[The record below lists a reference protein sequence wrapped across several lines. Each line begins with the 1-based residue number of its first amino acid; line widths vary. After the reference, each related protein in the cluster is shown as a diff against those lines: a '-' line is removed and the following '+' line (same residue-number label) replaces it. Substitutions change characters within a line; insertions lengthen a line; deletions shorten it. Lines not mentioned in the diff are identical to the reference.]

1 MYQSW
6 VDATRIRQ
14 GTDEDIWAVDYT
26 AHPLLDPDF
35 AIKGSRLLY
44 LTRLNF
50 RRIVRDD
57 TVYQQELARIF
68 HPQVS
73 GRPDD
78 PSLPDLVASTAEY
91 LREADIYLASTI
103 ELLPSGNRAAVLPLP
118 LVTDCNDV
126 RDLMGIAIHGEGERL
141 RYEARRKLCLAQ
153 MLIQIDQSRIIQDGP
168 VHKAHFED
176 VLNEGLWQHT
186 KQIHDLTIGY
196 RINEDGFN
204 IDLTSRPAEGDMR
217 WDFRSTFVEK
227 KSGRLSIGLDIMYY
241 NCRFKRSV
249 TPISF
254 EIVDGSHRV
263 LEQIRWGD
271 MRQETSGSVLS
282 KMIRKGINNP
292 DEIGDIIGAMFIVND
307 NDALT
312 DLLVLLD
319 SCVGTP
325 FGWRNVTDTL
335 GVRPG
340 GSSLN
345 TFSSKDFKV
354 FKGDVDVLTE
364 EEGGGPPYRFPVE
377 VQIFTL
383 ESYLRTVCGSHDASH
398 LALKLRQF
406 LYGLVPKIFP
416 RKIYGEEWLELDHKS
431 NGNGAGKGRA

>member
-1 MYQSW
+1 MNQSW
-6 VDATRIRQ
+6 VNPHRIKN
-14 GTDEDIWAVDYT
+14 GPKEDIWEVDYT
-26 AHPLLDPDF
+26 AHPLLDPEF
-35 AIKGSRLLY
+35 AAKGSRLLY

-50 RRIVRDD
+50 RRMVRDES
-57 TVYQQELARIF
+57 VYQQELARIF
-68 HPQVS
+68 LPH
-73 GRPDD
+73 RDD
-78 PSLPDLVASTAEY
+78 QTGDTRLPNLAARAGEY

-103 ELLPSGNRAAVLPLP
+103 ELLPTGNREAVMPQP
-118 LVTDCNDV
+118 LVTECNDV

-168 VHKAHFED
+168 AHRTHFEEI
-176 VLNEGLWQHT
+176 LNEGLWKHT
-186 KQIHDLTIGY
+186 KQIHDLTVGY
-196 RINEDGFN
+196 RIGRDGFN
-204 IDLTSRPAEGDMR
+204 IEYTSRPGADDMR
-217 WDFRSTFVEK
+217 WDFRSTFLEK
-227 KSGRLSIGLDIMYY
+227 HSGRRPISLDILYY

-254 EIVDGSHRV
+254 EVVDGSHRV
-263 LEQIRWGD
+263 LEEARWSD

-312 DLLVLLD
+312 DLLILLD

-335 GVRPG
+335 YKRPT

-345 TFSSKDFKV
+345 IFSSKEFKV
-354 FKGDVDVLTE
+354 FKGDVDVLTSD
-364 EEGGGPPYRFPVE
+364 GGGGTPYRFPVE

-383 ESYLRTVCGSHDASH
+383 ESYLRTVCGTHEASH

-406 LYGLVPKIFP
+406 LFGLVPKIFP
-416 RKIYGEEWLELDHKS
+416 RKIYGSDWILSDQPATDS
-431 NGNGAGKGRA
+431 GKGRP

>member
-1 MYQSW
+1 MFQAW
-6 VDATRIRQ
+6 ADASKN
-14 GTDEDIWAVDYT
+14 GAPEDIWAVDFT

-35 AIKGSRLLY
+35 AAKGSRLLY

-50 RRIVRDD
+50 RRIIRDD
-57 TVYQQELARIF
+57 EIYRQELARIF
-68 HPQVS
+68 HPQNNHQI
-73 GRPDD
+73 RERN
-78 PSLPDLVASTAEY
+78 LQALVAQAGEY

-103 ELLPSGNRAAVLPLP
+103 ELLPAANREAVRPLP
-118 LVTDCNDV
+118 LVTDCNCV
-126 RDLMGIAIHGEGERL
+126 RDLMGIAIHGDGDRL

-168 VHKAHFED
+168 AHLTHFEEI
-176 VLNEGLWQHT
+176 LNEGLWRHS
-186 KQIHDLTIGY
+186 KQIHDLTVGY
-196 RINEDGFN
+196 HISEDGHN
-204 IDLTSRPAEGDMR
+204 INYTSRPGPQDMR
-217 WDFRSTFVEK
+217 WDFRSTFLEK
-227 KSGRLSIGLDIMYY
+227 KSGDRSIALDVLYY

-254 EIVDGSHRV
+254 EVVDGSHRV
-263 LEQIRWGD
+263 VEQARWSE

-307 NDALT
+307 NEALT

-335 GVRPG
+335 GKRPG
-340 GSSLN
+340 GRELNIYSSR
-345 TFSSKDFKV
+345 DFKV
-354 FKGDVDVLTE
+354 FKGDVDVLIGE
-364 EEGGGPPYRFPVE
+364 PGGNAPYRFPVE

-383 ESYLRTVCGSHDASH
+383 EGYLRTVCGFHDASH
-398 LALKLRQF
+398 QALKLRQF

-416 RKIYGEEWLELDHKS
+416 RKIYGSDWLELESKTS
-431 NGNGAGKGRA
+431 GFGKGRP

>member
-6 VDATRIRQ
+6 VDATRIRN
-14 GTDEDIWAVDYT
+14 GSTEDIWAVDYA

-35 AIKGSRLLY
+35 AVKGSRLLY

-57 TVYQQELARIF
+57 DVYRQELSRIF
-68 HPQVS
+68 HPQGNDQS
-73 GRPDD
+73 GDQNRAA
-78 PSLPDLVASTAEY
+78 LIALAAEY
-91 LREADIYLASTI
+91 LREADIYLTSTI
-103 ELLPSGNRAAVLPLP
+103 ELLPAGNRAIVLPLP

-168 VHKAHFED
+168 AHKAHFEEI
-176 VLNEGLWQHT
+176 LNEELWRNT
-186 KQIHDLTIGY
+186 KQIHDLTVGY
-196 RINEDGFN
+196 HISEDGHN
-204 IDLTSRPAEGDMR
+204 INYTSRPGAGDMR
-217 WDFRSTFVEK
+217 WDFRSTFIEK
-227 KSGRLSIGLDIMYY
+227 QSGRRSIALDILYY

-254 EIVDGSHRV
+254 EIVDGAHRV
-263 LEQIRWGD
+263 LENIRWGD

-307 NDALT
+307 NEALT
-312 DLLVLLD
+312 DLLILLD
-319 SCVGTP
+319 SCIGTP

-335 GVRPG
+335 NEQPG

-345 TFSSKDFKV
+345 TYSSKGFKV
-354 FKGDVDVLTE
+354 FKGDVDVLIGE
-364 EEGGGPPYRFPVE
+364 PGGSTNYRFPVE
-377 VQIFTL
+377 IQIFTL
-383 ESYLRTVCGSHDASH
+383 ESYLRTVCGAHDANH
-398 LALKLRQF
+398 LTLKLRQF
-406 LYGLVPKIFP
+406 LYGLAPKIFP
-416 RKIYGEEWLELDHKS
+416 RQIYGSDWLRLDQPDE
-431 NGNGAGKGRA
+431 GVGKEMP

>member
-6 VDATRIRQ
+6 VDATRIKN
-14 GTDEDIWAVDYT
+14 GATEDIWAVDYT

-35 AIKGSRLLY
+35 ATKGSRLLY

-50 RRIVRDD
+50 RRMVRDD
-57 TVYQQELARIF
+57 EVYRQELARIF
-68 HPQVS
+68 HPQGS
-73 GRPDD
+73 QWTGDN
-78 PSLPDLVASTAEY
+78 SLAAHAARAAEY
-91 LREADIYLASTI
+91 LREADIYLASTV
-103 ELLPSGNRAAVLPLP
+103 ELLPAGSRDAVLPLP

-153 MLIQIDQSRIIQDGP
+153 MLIQIDQSRLIQDGP
-168 VHKAHFED
+168 AHKAHFED
-176 VLNEGLWQHT
+176 ILNEGLWRNT
-186 KQIHDLTIGY
+186 KQIHDITVGY
-196 RINEDGFN
+196 HISEDGQN
-204 IDLTSRPAEGDMR
+204 IEYTTRPSASDMR
-217 WDFRSTFVEK
+217 WDFRSTFLEK
-227 KSGRLSIGLDIMYY
+227 KTGRRSVTLDVLYY
-241 NCRFKRSV
+241 NCRFKCSV

-263 LEQIRWGD
+263 LEKFRWGE

-292 DEIGDIIGAMFIVND
+292 NEIGDIIGAMFIVND

-312 DLLVLLD
+312 DLLILLD
-319 SCVGTP
+319 SCIGTP

-335 GVRPG
+335 NGQTR

-345 TFSSKDFKV
+345 IYSSKNFKV
-354 FKGDVDVLTE
+354 FKGDLDVLME
-364 EEGGGPPYRFPVE
+364 EHGGGAPYRFPVE

-383 ESYLRTVCGSHDASH
+383 ESYLRTVCGAHDASH

-406 LYGLVPKIFP
+406 LFGLVPKIFP
-416 RKIYGEEWLELDHKS
+416 RRIYGSDWLKLDQPTS
-431 NGNGAGKGRA
+431 GGGKGRP

>member
-6 VDATRIRQ
+6 VEATRISN
-14 GTDEDIWAVDYT
+14 GMKEDIWAVDYT
-26 AHPLLDPDF
+26 AHPLLDPEF
-35 AIKGSRLLY
+35 ANKGSRLLY

-57 TVYQQELARIF
+57 SVYRQELARIF
-68 HPQVS
+68 HPHDDDQVH
-73 GRPDD
+73 DQT
-78 PSLPDLVASTAEY
+78 LPALAARAGEY
-91 LREADIYLASTI
+91 LQEADIYLASTI
-103 ELLPSGNRAAVLPLP
+103 ELLPAGTRSAVLPLP

-168 VHKAHFED
+168 LHKTQFEEI
-176 VLNEGLWQHT
+176 LNEGMWKHT
-186 KQIHDLTIGY
+186 KQIHDLTVGY
-196 RINEDGFN
+196 HISEDGHN
-204 IDLTSRPAEGDMR
+204 INYTSRPEDGDQH
-217 WDFRSTFVEK
+217 WDFRSTFIEK
-227 KSGRLSIGLDIMYY
+227 KSGRRSIALDVLYY

-263 LEQIRWGD
+263 LEKIRWGD

-292 DEIGDIIGAMFIVND
+292 DQIGDIIGAMFIVND

-312 DLLVLLD
+312 DLLILLD
-319 SCVGTP
+319 SCIGTP

-335 GVRPG
+335 NIKPG

-354 FKGDVDVLTE
+354 FKGDVDVLIGDP
-364 EEGGGPPYRFPVE
+364 GGGAPYRFPVE
-377 VQIFTL
+377 IQIFTL
-383 ESYLRTVCGSHDASH
+383 ESYLRTVCGAHDASH

-416 RKIYGEEWLELDHKS
+416 QEVYGSDWLRLDKAS
-431 NGNGAGKGRA
+431 NGAGAGKGRP

>member
-1 MYQSW
+1 M
-6 VDATRIRQ
+6 
-14 GTDEDIWAVDYT
+14 DYT

-227 KSGRLSIGLDIMYY
+227 KSGRRSIALDIMYY

-416 RKIYGEEWLELDHKS
+416 RKIYGEEWLKLDQKA
-431 NGNGAGKGRA
+431 NGVGKGRA

>member
-1 MYQSW
+1 
-6 VDATRIRQ
+6 
-14 GTDEDIWAVDYT
+14 YT
-26 AHPLLDPDF
+26 AHPLLDPEF
-35 AIKGSRLLY
+35 GTKGSRLLY

-57 TVYQQELARIF
+57 EIYRQELDRIF
-68 HPQVS
+68 HPHVADS
-73 GRPDD
+73 CGE
-78 PSLPDLVASTAEY
+78 PSLADLVVRTAEY

-103 ELLPSGNRAAVLPLP
+103 ELLPTENRAAVLPLP

-168 VHKAHFED
+168 THKTHFEEI
-176 VLNEGLWQHT
+176 LNEGLWKNT
-186 KQIHDLTIGY
+186 RQIHDLTVGY
-196 RINEDGFN
+196 HISEDGHD
-204 IDLTSRPAEGDMR
+204 IEYTTRPADGDMR

-227 KSGRLSIGLDIMYY
+227 KSGRRSIALDILYY

-263 LEQIRWGD
+263 IEKIRWGD

-335 GVRPG
+335 NVRPG

-345 TFSSKDFKV
+345 TFSSKEFKV

-364 EEGGGPPYRFPVE
+364 DEGGGPAYRFPVE

-383 ESYLRTVCGSHDASH
+383 ESYLRTVCGAHDASH
-398 LALKLRQF
+398 LALKL
-406 LYGLVPKIFP
+406 
-416 RKIYGEEWLELDHKS
+416 
-431 NGNGAGKGRA
+431 

>member
-6 VDATRIRQ
+6 VDASRIRQ
-14 GTDEDIWAVDYT
+14 GTDEDIWAVDFT

-35 AIKGSRLLY
+35 ATKGSRLLY
-44 LTRLNF
+44 LTRLSF
-50 RRIVRDD
+50 RRIIRDD
-57 TVYQQELARIF
+57 EVYQQELARIY
-68 HPQVS
+68 HPQAAGGDS
-73 GRPDD
+73 TPG
-78 PSLPDLVASTAEY
+78 LADLVARTAGY

-103 ELLPSGNRAAVLPLP
+103 ELLPSENRAAVLPLP

-153 MLIQIDQSRIIQDGP
+153 MLIQVDQSRIIQDGP
-168 VHKAHFED
+168 VHKIHFEEI
-176 VLNEGLWQHT
+176 LNEGLWKHT

-204 IDLTSRPAEGDMR
+204 IDFSSRPAEGDLR

-227 KSGRLSIGLDIMYY
+227 NSGRRSIGLDILYY

-263 LEQIRWGD
+263 LEQIRWSG

-312 DLLVLLD
+312 DLLILLD

-335 GVRPG
+335 GDGPG

-345 TFSSKDFKV
+345 AFSSKDFKV

-383 ESYLRTVCGSHDASH
+383 ESYLRTVSGAHDASH

-416 RKIYGEEWLELDHKS
+416 RQIYGSEWLKLDQPVT
-431 NGNGAGKGRA
+431 GAGKGRP

>member
-6 VDATRIRQ
+6 VDATKIRN
-14 GTDEDIWAVDYT
+14 GSDKEIWAVDFT
-26 AHPLLDPDF
+26 AHPLLDPEF
-35 AIKGSRLLY
+35 GVKGSRLLY
-44 LTRLNF
+44 LTRLGF
-50 RRIVRDD
+50 RRIIRDD
-57 TVYQQELARIF
+57 EVYRSELARVF
-68 HPQVS
+68 FPQIHDQDEIP
-73 GRPDD
+73 R
-78 PSLPDLVASTAEY
+78 LETLVARTAEY
-91 LREADIYLASTI
+91 LNEADIYLASTI
-103 ELLPSGNRAAVLPLP
+103 ELLPSGNRTAVLPLP
-118 LVTDCNDV
+118 LVMDCNDV

-153 MLIQIDQSRIIQDGP
+153 VLIQVDQSRIIQDGP
-168 VHKAHFED
+168 AHKAHFEEI
-176 VLNEGLWQHT
+176 LNQGLWRHT
-186 KQIHDLTIGY
+186 KQIHDLTVGY
-196 RINEDGFN
+196 RINEDGHN
-204 IDLTSRPAEGDMR
+204 IDYTSRPEDGDMR
-217 WDFRSTFVEK
+217 WDFRSTFIEK
-227 KSGRLSIGLDIMYY
+227 ADGRRSIALDVLYY

-263 LEQIRWGD
+263 LEKIRWGD

-325 FGWRNVTDTL
+325 FGWRNVTDTHYE
-335 GVRPG
+335 GAG

-345 TFSSKDFKV
+345 AFSSKDFKV
-354 FKGDVDVLTE
+354 FKGDVDVLIGE
-364 EEGGGPPYRFPVE
+364 HGGGTPYRFPVE
-377 VQIFTL
+377 VQILTL
-383 ESYLRTVCGSHDASH
+383 EGYLRTVSGAHDASH

-406 LYGLVPKIFP
+406 LYGLVPRIFP
-416 RKIYGEEWLELDHKS
+416 RKIYGSDWLVLDQPAV
-431 NGNGAGKGRA
+431 GPGKGRI

>member
-1 MYQSW
+1 MYQRW
-6 VDATRIRQ
+6 VDATRIRN
-14 GTDEDIWAVDYT
+14 GFAEDIWAVDYT

-35 AIKGSRLLY
+35 ATKGSRLLY

-50 RRIVRDD
+50 RRIIRDD
-57 TVYQQELARIF
+57 EVYRQELARIF
-68 HPQVS
+68 HPHDDDQF
-73 GRPDD
+73 PDQ
-78 PSLPDLVASTAEY
+78 SLPALVARVAEY

-103 ELLPSGNRAAVLPLP
+103 ELLPAGNRDAVLPLP
-118 LVTDCNDV
+118 LVTDCNCV

-153 MLIQIDQSRIIQDGP
+153 MLLQIDQSRVIQDGP
-168 VHKAHFED
+168 AHRAHFEEI
-176 VLNEGLWQHT
+176 LNDGLWRHT
-186 KQIHDLTIGY
+186 KQIHDLTVGY
-196 RINEDGFN
+196 HISEDGRN
-204 IDLTSRPAEGDMR
+204 INYTSRPEDGDMH
-217 WDFRSTFVEK
+217 WDFRSTFIEK
-227 KSGRLSIGLDIMYY
+227 HSGCRLIALDILYY

-263 LEQIRWGD
+263 LEKIRWSD

-282 KMIRKGINNP
+282 KMIRKGINHP
-292 DEIGDIIGAMFIVND
+292 DEIGDLIGAMFIVND
-307 NDALT
+307 NEALT
-312 DLLVLLD
+312 DLLILLD

-335 GVRPG
+335 NEQPG
-340 GSSLN
+340 GSLLN

-354 FKGDVDVLTE
+354 FKGNVDVLISE
-364 EEGGGPPYRFPVE
+364 HGGGAPYRFPVE
-377 VQIFTL
+377 IQIFTL
-383 ESYLRTVCGSHDASH
+383 ESYLRTVCGAHDASH

-416 RKIYGEEWLELDHKS
+416 RRIYGSDWLRMDQLAA
-431 NGNGAGKGRA
+431 GAGKGRP

>member
-1 MYQSW
+1 
-6 VDATRIRQ
+6 
-14 GTDEDIWAVDYT
+14 VDYT

-35 AIKGSRLLY
+35 ATKGSRLLY

-57 TVYQQELARIF
+57 EIYRQELARIF
-68 HPQVS
+68 HPHGNDQS
-73 GRPDD
+73 GDHN
-78 PSLPDLVASTAEY
+78 LPALAARAAEY
-91 LREADIYLASTI
+91 LREADIYLDSTI
-103 ELLPSGNRAAVLPLP
+103 ELLPAGNRAVVRPLP
-118 LVTDCNDV
+118 LVADCNDV

-141 RYEARRKLCLAQ
+141 RYEARRKLCLSQ
-153 MLIQIDQSRIIQDGP
+153 LLIQIDQSRIIQDGP
-168 VHKAHFED
+168 AHKAQFEEI
-176 VLNEGLWQHT
+176 LNDNLWRNT
-186 KQIHDLTIGY
+186 KQIHDLTVGY
-196 RINEDGFN
+196 HISEDGHN
-204 IDLTSRPAEGDMR
+204 INYTSRPGDGDMR
-217 WDFRSTFVEK
+217 WDFRSTFIEK
-227 KSGRLSIGLDIMYY
+227 VSGRRSIALDILYY

-263 LEQIRWGD
+263 LEKIRWSD
-271 MRQETSGSVLS
+271 MAQETSGSVLS

-307 NDALT
+307 NEALT

-319 SCVGTP
+319 SCIGTP

-335 GVRPG
+335 HEQPS

-354 FKGDVDVLTE
+354 FKGDVDVLIGE
-364 EEGGGPPYRFPVE
+364 PGGGAPYRFPVE
-377 VQIFTL
+377 IQIFTL
-383 ESYLRTVCGSHDASH
+383 ESYLRTVCCAHDASH

-406 LYGLVPKIFP
+406 LYGLAPKIFP
-416 RKIYGEEWLELDHKS
+416 RSIYGSDWLRLDKPAAD
-431 NGNGAGKGRA
+431 GGKGRP